1 MNPIV
6 PMSDQP
12 ESRKVSSYFN
22 SQPQKDKPNED
33 QVHLVYDR
41 QNAEADGIYVL
52 EMDSLFSSS

>member
-22 SQPQKDKPNED
+22 SQPQKDKPNE
-33 QVHLVYDR
+33 
-41 QNAEADGIYVL
+41 I
-52 EMDSLFSSS
+52 SLFGGNS

>member
-1 MNPIV
+1 MTP
-6 PMSDQP
+6 PSP
-12 ESRKVSSYFN
+12 STTTK
-22 SQPQKDKPNED
+22 KPDED